1 MKVMVFDTETTG
13 LPKYMKHTPN
23 QSNLDNWPH
32 IVQLSYIIYDT
43 DTNQVLNIT
52 DHIIR
57 VPDGVQITEENSAI
71 HGITQ
76 EISRQ
81 GIPLNV
87 ALDEFMVDFD
97 NVDLIVAHNIE
108 FDKKMLMVELYRAN
122 LERAEAEGAGERL
135 NSAGGSRRSY
145 ILCVDKIQTSIKY
158 ACTMQEGI
166 DLCNIKAFTKI
177 EKKEYIKW
185 PTLAELC
192 QHLFNYEPKNLH
204 NSLNDV
210 AICLRCF
217 LKMRFDRDVCK
228 ENDTILQMINKLK

>member
-23 QSNLDNWPH
+23 QNNLDNWPH

-43 DTNQVLNIT
+43 DTDSVLNIT

-57 VPDGVQITEENSAI
+57 VPEGVQITEENAAI

-87 ALDEFMVDFD
+87 AIDEFMVDFD
-97 NVDLIVAHNIE
+97 KVDLIVAHNIE
-108 FDKKMLMVELYRAN
+108 FDKKMLMVELYR
-122 LERAEAEGAGERL
+122 LG
-135 NSAGGSRRSY
+135 Y
-145 ILCVDKIQTSIKY
+145 ILCVDKIHASTKY
-158 ACTMQEGI
+158 VCTMQEGI

-192 QHLFNYEPKNLH
+192 QHLFNYEPTNLH
-204 NSLNDV
+204 NALNDV

-217 LKMRFDRDVCK
+217 LKMRFDVDVCEK
-228 ENDTILQMINKLK
+228 NDTILQMINKLK

>member
-23 QSNLDNWPH
+23 QNNLDNWPH
-32 IVQLSYIIYDT
+32 IVQMSYIIYDT
-43 DTNQVLNIT
+43 DTDRVLNIT

-57 VPDGVQITEENSAI
+57 VPEGVQITEENAAI

-76 EISRQ
+76 EISQQ
-81 GIPLNV
+81 GIPLNM
-87 ALDEFMVDFD
+87 ALDEFMVEFD
-97 NVDLIVAHNIE
+97 NVDLIIAHNIE
-108 FDKKMLMVELYRAN
+108 FDKKMLMAELYRAD
-122 LERAEAEGAGERL
+122 
-135 NSAGGSRRSY
+135 Y
-145 ILCVDKIQTSIKY
+145 ILCVDKIHTSTKY
-158 ACTMQEGI
+158 VCTMQEGI

-217 LKMRFDRDVCK
+217 LKMRFDRDVCEK
-228 ENDTILQMINKLK
+228 NDTIMQMINKLK

>member
-23 QSNLDNWPH
+23 QNNLDNWPH
-32 IVQLSYIIYDT
+32 IVQMSYIIYDT
-43 DTNQVLNIT
+43 DTDRVLNIT

-57 VPDGVQITEENSAI
+57 VPEGVQITEENAAI

-76 EISRQ
+76 EISQQ
-81 GIPLNV
+81 GIPLNM
-87 ALDEFMVDFD
+87 ALDEFMVEFD
-97 NVDLIVAHNIE
+97 NMDLIVAHNIE
-108 FDKKMLMVELYRAN
+108 FDKKMLMAELYRAN
-122 LERAEAEGAGERL
+122 
-135 NSAGGSRRSY
+135 Y
-145 ILCVDKIQTSIKY
+145 ILCVDKIRASTKY
-158 ACTMQEGI
+158 VCTMQEGI

-192 QHLFNYEPKNLH
+192 QHLFKYEPKNLH

-217 LKMRFDRDVCK
+217 LKMRFDRDVCEK
-228 ENDTILQMINKLK
+228 NDTIMQMINKLK

>member
-23 QSNLDNWPH
+23 QNNLDNWPH

-43 DTNQVLNIT
+43 DTDRVLNIT

-57 VPDGVQITEENSAI
+57 VPEGVQITEENAAI

-76 EISRQ
+76 EISQQ
-81 GIPLNV
+81 GIPLNMV
-87 ALDEFMVDFD
+87 LDEFMVDFD
-97 NVDLIVAHNIE
+97 KVDLIVAHNIE

-122 LERAEAEGAGERL
+122 
-135 NSAGGSRRSY
+135 Y
-145 ILCVDKIQTSIKY
+145 ILCVDKIDTSTKY
-158 ACTMQEGI
+158 VCTMQEGI

-192 QHLFNYEPKNLH
+192 HHLFHYEPKNLH

-217 LKMRFDRDVCK
+217 LKMQFDRDVCEK
-228 ENDTILQMINKLK
+228 NDTILQMINKLK

>member
-1 MKVMVFDTETTG
+1 MVFDTETTG

-23 QSNLDNWPH
+23 QNNLNNWPH

-43 DTNQVLNIT
+43 DTDSVLNIT

-57 VPDGVQITEENSAI
+57 VPEGVQITEENAAI

-76 EISRQ
+76 EISQQ
-81 GIPLNV
+81 GIPLNM
-87 ALDEFMVDFD
+87 ALDEFMVEFD
-97 NVDLIVAHNIE
+97 NMDLIIAHNIE
-108 FDKKMLMVELYRAN
+108 FDKKMLMAELYR
-122 LERAEAEGAGERL
+122 LD
-135 NSAGGSRRSY
+135 Y
-145 ILCVDKIQTSIKY
+145 ILCVDKIHTSTKY
-158 ACTMQEGI
+158 VCTMQEGI

-192 QHLFNYEPKNLH
+192 QHLFNYEPTNLH
-204 NSLNDV
+204 NALNDV

-217 LKMRFDRDVCK
+217 LKMRFDVDVCEK
-228 ENDTILQMINKLK
+228 NDTILQMINKLK

>member
-23 QSNLDNWPH
+23 QNNLDNWPH
-32 IVQLSYIIYDT
+32 IVQMSYIIYDT
-43 DTNQVLNIT
+43 DTDSVLNIT

-57 VPDGVQITEENSAI
+57 VPEGVQITEENAAI

-76 EISRQ
+76 EISQQ
-81 GIPLNV
+81 GIPLNM
-87 ALDEFMVDFD
+87 ALDEFMVEFD
-97 NVDLIVAHNIE
+97 NMDLIVAHNIE
-108 FDKKMLMVELYRAN
+108 FDKKMLMAELYRAN
-122 LERAEAEGAGERL
+122 
-135 NSAGGSRRSY
+135 Y
-145 ILCVDKIQTSIKY
+145 ILCVDKIRTSTKY
-158 ACTMQEGI
+158 VCTMQEGI

-217 LKMRFDRDVCK
+217 LKMRFDRDVCEK
-228 ENDTILQMINKLK
+228 NDTILQMINKLK

>member
-1 MKVMVFDTETTG
+1 MVFDTETTG

-23 QSNLDNWPH
+23 QNNLNNWPH

-43 DTNQVLNIT
+43 DTDSVKNIT

-57 VPDGVQITEENSAI
+57 VPEGVQITEENAAI

-76 EISRQ
+76 EISQQ
-81 GIPLNV
+81 GIPLNM
-87 ALDEFMVDFD
+87 ALDEFMVEFD
-97 NVDLIVAHNIE
+97 NMDLIIAHNIE
-108 FDKKMLMVELYRAN
+108 FDKKMLMAELYR
-122 LERAEAEGAGERL
+122 LD
-135 NSAGGSRRSY
+135 Y
-145 ILCVDKIQTSIKY
+145 ILCVDKIHTSTKY
-158 ACTMQEGI
+158 VCTMQEGI

-192 QHLFNYEPKNLH
+192 QHLFNYEPTNLH
-204 NSLNDV
+204 NALNDV

-217 LKMRFDRDVCK
+217 LKMRFDVDVCEK
-228 ENDTILQMINKLK
+228 NDTILQMINKLK

>member
-23 QSNLDNWPH
+23 QNNLDNWPH
-32 IVQLSYIIYDT
+32 IVQMSYIIYDT
-43 DTNQVLNIT
+43 DTDRVLNIT

-57 VPDGVQITEENSAI
+57 VPEGVQITEENAAI

-97 NVDLIVAHNIE
+97 KVDLIVAHNIE
-108 FDKKMLMVELYRAN
+108 FDKKMLMAELYRAN
-122 LERAEAEGAGERL
+122 
-135 NSAGGSRRSY
+135 Y
-145 ILCVDKIQTSIKY
+145 ILCVDKIHTSTKY
-158 ACTMQEGI
+158 VCTMQEGI

-217 LKMRFDRDVCK
+217 LKMQFDRDVCEK
-228 ENDTILQMINKLK
+228 NDTILQMINKLK

>member
-1 MKVMVFDTETTG
+1 MRVMVFDTETTG

-23 QSNLDNWPH
+23 QNNLNNWPH

-43 DTNQVLNIT
+43 DTDSVKNIT

-57 VPDGVQITEENSAI
+57 VPEGVQITEENAAI

-76 EISRQ
+76 EISQQ
-81 GIPLNV
+81 GIPLNM

-97 NVDLIVAHNIE
+97 NVDLIIAHNIE
-108 FDKKMLMVELYRAN
+108 FDKKMLMAELYR
-122 LERAEAEGAGERL
+122 LD
-135 NSAGGSRRSY
+135 Y
-145 ILCVDKIQTSIKY
+145 ILCVDKIHTSTKY
-158 ACTMQEGI
+158 VCTMQEGI

-192 QHLFNYEPKNLH
+192 QHLFNYEPTNLH
-204 NSLNDV
+204 NALNDV

-217 LKMRFDRDVCK
+217 LKMRFDVDVCEK
-228 ENDTILQMINKLK
+228 NDTILQMINKLK

>member
-1 MKVMVFDTETTG
+1 MVFDTETTG

-23 QSNLDNWPH
+23 QNNLDNWPH

-43 DTNQVLNIT
+43 DTDSVLNIT

-57 VPDGVQITEENSAI
+57 VPEGVQITEENAAI

-87 ALDEFMVDFD
+87 AIDEFMVDFD
-97 NVDLIVAHNIE
+97 KVDLIVAHNIE
-108 FDKKMLMVELYRAN
+108 FDKKMLMVELYR
-122 LERAEAEGAGERL
+122 LG
-135 NSAGGSRRSY
+135 Y
-145 ILCVDKIQTSIKY
+145 ILCVDKIHASTKY
-158 ACTMQEGI
+158 VCTMQEGI

-204 NSLNDV
+204 NALNDV

-217 LKMRFDRDVCK
+217 LKMQFDVDVCEK
-228 ENDTILQMINKLK
+228 NDTILQMINKLK